1 MKRYFADIIIF
12 VIFFM
17 LGLVLAG
24 CSRKEPVSQD
34 IANNAINT
42 ATTIENNLSVEC
54 KTEPIMSQL
63 EVIKTQIRS
72 ITKACET
79 EKDAISA
86 EKKRWQWAFYGLVI
100 IIGLFFAKKVLK

>member
-1 MKRYFADIIIF
+1 MKHFTI
-12 VIFFM
+12 
-17 LGLVLAG
+17 LLVLTFLISG
-24 CSRKEPVSQD
+24 CSRKAPVSQD

-42 ATTIENNLSVEC
+42 ATTIENNLPVEC

-63 EVIKTQIRS
+63 SDIKTQIRS

-86 EKKRWQWAFYGLVI
+86 EKKRWQWAFYGSVI